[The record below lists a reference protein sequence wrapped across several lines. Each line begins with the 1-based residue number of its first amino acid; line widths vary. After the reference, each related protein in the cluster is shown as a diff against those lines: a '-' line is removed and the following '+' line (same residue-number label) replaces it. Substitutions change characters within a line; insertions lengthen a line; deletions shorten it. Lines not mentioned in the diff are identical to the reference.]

1 MGGRVLKPPSFPS
14 QREFMALSH
23 IRRGAGVPEILVG
36 ATSQAIIMKIGYSYD
51 NDG

>member
-1 MGGRVLKPPSFPS
+1 MGGRVPKPPSFPS

-36 ATSQAIIMKIGYSYD
+36 ATSPSDYHE
-51 NDG
+51 NRLFL